1 MTPSPS
7 FSPVRR
13 AACAVTVGPARA
25 TGWLVSARGLFVT
38 CHSAVGY
45 QVEVDVE
52 HESGDRRPGRVV
64 WVDVGR
70 DLAIILADG
79 LPRAPEPMAPLGLRE
94 VPSVKSGDRVF
105 TVAALPGRGL
115 RITPASICAAPRAQP
130 AAASQAA
137 SLPGAPRASDA
148 ELIDIDAPLLGPAG
162 GPLVDHDCRAVGL
175 LVRSPAGRSPGA
187 GGSPAPQGRRT
198 LVLPIAEVRAALR
211 VLEAAPDLARRS
223 PVYRCP
229 TCVTPF
235 VPEHDACLACGVPLP
250 HPFPPS
256 AAHPLAERT
265 IREALAMAGIVANRA
280 RTGPRSW
287 HLLSRGVPG
296 AEPVP
301 VTLSLDDTSTTAAL
315 RAPVALAPR
324 GPREAFYRL
333 LLTLNDQTTG
343 PFRLA
348 LADDRLLVMLALPV
362 GMLQGRDMVQTL
374 AAIGE
379 MADHY
384 RKILHEGFDAAPLA
398 SLDDPP
404 DW

>member
-1 MTPSPS
+1 M
-7 FSPVRR
+7 
-13 AACAVTVGPARA
+13 
-25 TGWLVSARGLFVT
+25 
-38 CHSAVGY
+38 
-45 QVEVDVE
+45 
-52 HESGDRRPGRVV
+52 
-64 WVDVGR
+64 
-70 DLAIILADG
+70 
-79 LPRAPEPMAPLGLRE
+79 
-94 VPSVKSGDRVF
+94 
-105 TVAALPGRGL
+105 
-115 RITPASICAAPRAQP
+115 
-130 AAASQAA
+130 
-137 SLPGAPRASDA
+137 
-148 ELIDIDAPLLGPAG
+148 
-162 GPLVDHDCRAVGL
+162 
-175 LVRSPAGRSPGA
+175 
-187 GGSPAPQGRRT
+187 
-198 LVLPIAEVRAALR
+198 LPIAEVRAALR

-265 IREALAMAGIVANRA
+265 IREALAMAGVVANRA

-301 VTLSLDDTSTTAAL
+301 VTLSLDDTCTTVAL

-348 LADDRLLVMLALPV
+348 LADDRVLVMLALPV
-362 GMLQGRDMVQTL
+362 AMLQGRDMVQTL

-398 SLDDPP
+398 SLDEPP